1 MTDTDNNNKV
11 SVLQVIGS
19 VLAAAFGVQSNK
31 NRQRD
36 FKKGK
41 LWHYVLVGIIFTT
54 IFIFTLIAIV
64 RLLLSDIS

>member
-1 MTDTDNNNKV
+1 MADTDNNNKV

-19 VLAAAFGVQSNK
+19 VLAAAFGVQSEK

-41 LWHYVLVGIIFTT
+41 LWHYVLAGIIFTT
-54 IFIFTLIAIV
+54 IFIFILIAIV